1 MAVKNEYSILI
12 VEDEEQ
18 IAKIM
23 RAYLSMHKGFKRIVV
38 AGDGVEAM
46 QKLSNQDFDLIVTDI
61 VMEKRD
67 GLKFIEGL
75 RKIPK
80 YYNQKIIVVSGCL
93 TAEVTMACMRKGV
106 RHIVVKPFTARQIL
120 LKAIQALGVAKKAE
134 TFVEQIIGKV
144 TERLMEDRER
154 MANAIADDE
163 VMEMISKAKGE

>member
-1 MAVKNEYSILI
+1 MKSIRFASLLFFSFCFSLAYAQHPPHHVQDDPSE
-12 VEDEEQ
+12 VEPFE
-18 IAKIM
+18 
-23 RAYLSMHKGFKRIVV
+23 R
-38 AGDGVEAM
+38 
-46 QKLSNQDFDLIVTDI
+46 
-61 VMEKRD
+61 
-67 GLKFIEGL
+67 KF
-75 RKIPK
+75 PK

-120 LKAIQALGVAKKAE
+120 LKAIQALGIAKKAE
-134 TFVEQIIGKV
+134 NFVEQIIGKV